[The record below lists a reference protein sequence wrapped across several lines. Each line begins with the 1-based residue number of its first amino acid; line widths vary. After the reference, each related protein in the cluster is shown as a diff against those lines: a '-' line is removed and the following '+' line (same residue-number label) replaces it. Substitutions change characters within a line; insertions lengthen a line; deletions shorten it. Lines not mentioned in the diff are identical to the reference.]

1 MISGLPARHEKLVHA
16 ASHECVDIP
25 DKLIAQLKAG

>member
-1 MISGLPARHEKLVHA
+1 MSGRPARHEKLIHA

-25 DKLIAQLKAG
+25 DTLIAQLKTG